1 MSPAPSLRLRCGRRL
16 FVKRCET
23 NRSGTASQP
32 TRSPPL
38 SRYLLGTP
46 ATLATLIINTLQKT
60 LLVESRNTARYSQT
74 CRFSQR
80 SVRINWRQSAQWA
93 ALSLTTPMRA
103 TSAGPASKRSE
114 QLWRSRDSHET
125 KSDDS
130 PNVRPVALIPILLI
144 RGILETW
151 TSL

>member
-1 MSPAPSLRLRCGRRL
+1 
-16 FVKRCET
+16 
-23 NRSGTASQP
+23 
-32 TRSPPL
+32 
-38 SRYLLGTP
+38 
-46 ATLATLIINTLQKT
+46 LIINTLQKT
-60 LLVESRNTARYSQT
+60 LLVESRNKARYSQT

-103 TSAGPASKRSE
+103 TSAGHASKRSE
-114 QLWRSRDSHET
+114 QLWRSRDSDET
-125 KSDDS
+125 KSHHT

-151 TSL
+151 TSLLRANHKRRCAEVHTKTLAPDSDRFVLAQVN